1 MKATAKVILL
11 CVFLCTAL
19 LPGCGGGSSTSQP
32 PPPPPPQIISVSVSP
47 TNTSLVPGQSQPFT
61 AQVQGT
67 GTFSSAVTW
76 SVNGVVGG
84 NSTYGTITTGGQYT
98 APAAIPNPANVTIAA
113 TSTQDATKFGNS
125 TATILVPVVFN
136 SITPSSASAGDIVTV
151 DATFNFNIIETPEVI
166 FSATNGTISSGLQ
179 MTNGLTVQVPFG
191 ATSGPVY
198 ISVPPQPGGAITIAE
213 TSNSVQFTR
222 LPNLRV
228 RAPNKDLSSG
238 ETLQFDWRVLGAST
252 PNIVTWKADS
262 GTVNSQGVFQAPTV
276 ASESYSHVTGC
287 LKNTTSCNPVL
298 LRILPFRIA
307 PSNPIV
313 SVGGTLQLSAVQG
326 GSLLSPQWSIVA
338 GGGSVTSGGLFTAP
352 TSATE
357 SGPVIVAA
365 TVGSTTEQASIA
377 VSGAYAGQLNRIYDY
392 ADFTKYT
399 PPESTYVGSVA
410 VIGNHAYTQTFGDPF
425 SLTSLFQALDIYDI
439 TNPDQPVWTDAVES
453 SSAGSLFTYG
463 NTLFSLGS
471 DDLVV
476 YSLQSQVPTVT
487 QILPIPTPSQ
497 WTQNGPLLY
506 VIPSIPGQTPP
517 TQPIDVYDMSTGT
530 AVHGH
535 YELPGGSTGGL
546 GGISGNGN
554 IIYLS
559 REETPDNIPQFNIA
573 TYDISQ
579 SPPILLSTVVS
590 TTATALNLQVVGSL
604 LFADSQV
611 YDISN
616 VTPVLLTTL
625 PLPALKVWGVQGN
638 YVLASGGTEVDGTPN
653 FVVVDISSPSSPVV
667 HANVT
672 DFLSWD
678 IFSPFNATWA
688 PNGRFYVNDGTG
700 GLAVYDVSPGGGPKL
715 LTSAIVFPYIY
726 DQVLRGQTLYEAAV
740 YGSGEGG
747 LACFDVSGN
756 TPQLLGTLTYPNDS
770 SFAVQASGSTV
781 YVGMADSLKVMD
793 ASNPQAPSEIAS
805 VSIPIN
811 ALALSGNTLYAG
823 TGDGRLIVF
832 DVSTPAS
839 PKQIGSATMPIP
851 ITIRLS
857 GTLLLVA
864 AEQNGFLVFDVSNP
878 RAPIMLSQ
886 FSVSVP
892 VWDVAPIGN
901 SAVMLAADS
910 SGIITVDISN
920 PTQPKQLYE
929 APLPYVNAFPPN
941 NFAAAQ
947 TEIVSA
953 FSLATQ
959 NGLTYV
965 GTENSTVFAYDASV
979 PAAPRLTAMNVVAT
993 GSPYTG
999 YAQGYVTAISPGTN
1013 TLYLAVQGGVV
1024 EMDNSIPENSIE
1036 LDYEPAALELPRPMS
1051 DDAARDR
1058 FGRNP
1063 KEIWMEKKSTARTGR
1078 FGAVEFNR
1086 H

>member
-1 MKATAKVILL
+1 M
-11 CVFLCTAL
+11 
-19 LPGCGGGSSTSQP
+19 
-32 PPPPPPQIISVSVSP
+32 
-47 TNTSLVPGQSQPFT
+47 
-61 AQVQGT
+61 
-67 GTFSSAVTW
+67 
-76 SVNGVVGG
+76 
-84 NSTYGTITTGGQYT
+84 ITTSGQYS
-98 APAAIPNPANVTIAA
+98 APATVPNPANVTIAA

-151 DATFNFNIIETPEVI
+151 DASFNFNLIEPPQVF
-166 FSATNGTISSGLQ
+166 FSATNGMISSGLQ

-228 RAPNKDLSSG
+228 RAPSKDLSSG
-238 ETLQFDWRVLGAST
+238 ETLQFDWRLLGAST
-252 PNIVTWKADS
+252 PSVVTWKADS
-262 GTVNSQGVFQAPTV
+262 GTVNSQGLFQAPTV
-276 ASESYSHVTGC
+276 TSESYSHVTGC

-326 GSLLSPQWSIVA
+326 GSLLSPDWSIVA
-338 GGGSVTSGGLFTAP
+338 GGGSITSGGLFTAP
-352 TSATE
+352 TSAAE

-365 TVGSTTEQASIA
+365 TVGPTTEQASIA

-392 ADFTKYT
+392 ADFTKYS
-399 PPESTYVGSVA
+399 PPESTSVGSVA
-410 VIGNHAYTQTFGDPF
+410 VSGNHAYALTFGDPF
-425 SLTSLFQALDIYDI
+425 LGYSLYSALDIYDI
-439 TNPDQPVWTDAVES
+439 SNPDQPVWMDAVEATA
-453 SSAGSLFTYG
+453 AGTLFTYG

-471 DDLVV
+471 DDFVV

-487 QILPIPTPSQ
+487 QSFLSRRHL
-497 WTQNGPLLY
+497 NGRKTPLLY

-530 AVHGH
+530 AVHRH
-535 YELPGGSTGGL
+535 YDLPGIPGGSTFGF

-554 IIYLS
+554 IVYMS
-559 REETPDNIPQFNIA
+559 YQESFNNIPQFNVA
-573 TYDISQ
+573 TFDISQ

-616 VTPVLLTTL
+616 VTPVLLTAL
-625 PLPALKVWGVQGN
+625 PLPLLKVWGAQGN

-688 PNGRFYVNDGTG
+688 TNGRFYVNDGTG
-700 GLAVYDVSPGGGPKL
+700 GLAVYDVSPGGGPKS
-715 LTSAIVFPYIY
+715 LTSAIVFPNIY
-726 DQVLRGQTLYEAAV
+726 DQVLQGQTLYEAAV

-756 TPQLLGTLTYPNDS
+756 TPQLLGTLTYPNDA

-793 ASNPQAPSEIAS
+793 ASNPHAPSEIAS

-823 TGDGRLIVF
+823 TGDGRLLVF

-839 PKQIGSATMPIP
+839 PKQIGSTTMPIP

-878 RAPIMLSQ
+878 RAPTMLSQ

-892 VWDVAPIGN
+892 IWDVAPIGN

-910 SGIITVDISN
+910 SGIMTVDISN

-941 NFAAAQ
+941 RLAQ

-953 FSLATQ
+953 FSLGTQ

-979 PAAPRLTAMNVVAT
+979 PVAPRLTAMNVAAT
-993 GSPYTG
+993 GSVYTG

-1036 LDYEPAALELPRPMS
+1036 LQYEPAALELPEPMP
-1051 DDAARDR
+1051 DAAPRNR
-1058 FGRNP
+1058 LGGNP
-1063 KEIWMEKKSTARTGR
+1063 KEIWVGKKSTARIGK
-1078 FGAVEFNR
+1078 FGTVEVNR
-1086 H
+1086 N